1 MSHFKPIER
10 VLNAHHFFIVFSI
23 VMFQDFIICI
33 SLIDHDEFLHAD
45 RYPRKEGAE
54 FNILDECDHTNPDM
68 LKFG

>member
-1 MSHFKPIER
+1 
-10 VLNAHHFFIVFSI
+10 
-23 VMFQDFIICI
+23 MFQDFIICI